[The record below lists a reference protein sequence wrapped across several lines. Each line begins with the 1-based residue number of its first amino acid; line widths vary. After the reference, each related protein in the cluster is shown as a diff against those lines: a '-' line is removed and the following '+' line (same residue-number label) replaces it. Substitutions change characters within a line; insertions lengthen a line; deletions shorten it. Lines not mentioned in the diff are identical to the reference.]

1 MLGGHL
7 IGGYMSINLEFIDI
21 ALLSSVLDA
30 ISEISDFSFSTYDS
44 SGALLIPFKRE
55 DKLISQIKAYAS
67 GKDEHEKF
75 IRSGIER
82 AVIRKEASVFKGP
95 ANQHHLFIPV
105 IIDNDKIVLV
115 SSAFYLVRSEFEDFV
130 IKRGQNFGFSPPKM
144 ESWVD
149 VIAVKDYA
157 SVQKVASHL
166 KSLLENIL
174 RSSYERNLNYK
185 RYQWAKTLID
195 VLYNMQLPAPIKDV
209 HSLIVDALLFLFHV
223 DTVSIMVKEKNFF
236 KTVMSS
242 GKLRDDVISL
252 YIEDNNHMISRAIEG
267 LKPTSTNDIAE
278 ISRLGF
284 PDSINSMH
292 IFPIACKDCTHGVI
306 AIYNSVISR
315 EEAYSILEFCK
326 LVCLVFKANIL
337 HNAYDECINDM
348 HILNTSVTK
357 LAPQLH
363 NPDLLYESIVDTA
376 TELLTAEK
384 GSLMLPE
391 GDSLLIKAVKGI
403 NKWLAHGIRIKSGEG
418 IAGRVFKDGAPLF
431 IKDVNKMELPHIK
444 PKPHYKTG
452 SFVSVPLKFA
462 SETMGVLN
470 VTDKT
475 TGKEFTERDFNLL
488 NQFASY
494 ASISLKVSNYYN
506 LAEQMKELSITDHL
520 TGLFN
525 RRYFQERFTEEIHRS
540 ERYNLIFS
548 LAIFDIDDFKLL
560 NDTEGHLAGDSVLKE
575 LSRIA
580 RECLRVNDVL
590 CRFGGEEFAILMPQ
604 THKDE
609 AFIVTER
616 IRNNIKESLIYRFKK
631 FPRPAITVS
640 IGLASFPEDGRSVNE
655 MIRNADIAL
664 YKAKESGKDRTVLFS
679 IS

>member
-1 MLGGHL
+1 
-7 IGGYMSINLEFIDI
+7 
-21 ALLSSVLDA
+21 
-30 ISEISDFSFSTYDS
+30 
-44 SGALLIPFKRE
+44 
-55 DKLISQIKAYAS
+55 
-67 GKDEHEKF
+67 
-75 IRSGIER
+75 
-82 AVIRKEASVFKGP
+82 
-95 ANQHHLFIPV
+95 
-105 IIDNDKIVLV
+105 
-115 SSAFYLVRSEFEDFV
+115 
-130 IKRGQNFGFSPPKM
+130 
-144 ESWVD
+144 
-149 VIAVKDYA
+149 
-157 SVQKVASHL
+157 
-166 KSLLENIL
+166 
-174 RSSYERNLNYK
+174 
-185 RYQWAKTLID
+185 
-195 VLYNMQLPAPIKDV
+195 MQLPAPANDV
-209 HSLIVDALLFLFHV
+209 HSLIVNALLFLFHI
-223 DTVSIMVKEKNFF
+223 DTVSIMVKEKKLFR
-236 KTVMSS
+236 TVISS
-242 GKLRDDVISL
+242 GRLRDNIAS
-252 YIEDNNHMISRAIEG
+252 ICMEDNNYLISRAIEG

-278 ISRLGF
+278 ISRLGL
-284 PDSINSMH
+284 PDSVNSMH

-306 AIYNSVISR
+306 VIYNSVISR

-348 HILNTSVTK
+348 YILNTSVKK
-357 LAPQLH
+357 LTPQLH
-363 NPDLLYESIVDTA
+363 NTDLLYESIVDTA

-403 NKWLAHGIRIKSGEG
+403 NRWLANGIRIKSGEG
-418 IAGRVFKDGAPLF
+418 IARNVFKNGSPLLV
-431 IKDVNKMELPHIK
+431 KDISKIEGPRIK
-444 PKPHYKTG
+444 PKSHYKTG

-475 TGKEFTERDFNLL
+475 TGEEFTERDFNLL
-488 NQFASY
+488 NHFASY

-540 ERYNLIFS
+540 ERYSLVFS
-548 LAIFDIDDFKLL
+548 LAMLDIDDFKLL

-580 RECLRVNDVL
+580 RECLRANDVI

-604 THKDE
+604 THKEE

-616 IRNNIKESLIYRFKK
+616 IRNNIKESFSYRFKK
-631 FPRPAITVS
+631 FPHPAITLS
-640 IGLASFPEDGRSVNE
+640 IGIASFPDDGKN
-655 MIRNADIAL
+655 INDLIKNADTAL
-664 YKAKESGKDRTVLFS
+664 YKAKELGKDRTIIFI